1 MNIVK
6 QYLTVSNYN
15 RPGTKRGSTTAV
27 ACHYIGNPGTSAQAN
42 RNYFENLSKTHSTKA
57 SAHYIIGLQ
66 GEIIQMILTQPTH
79 TPLALRHAIQTA
91 PADSRQPPTQPTWS
105 CVQISAG
112 AGDWTRCMGDSSGTM
127 M

>member
-42 RNYFENLSKTHSTKA
+42 RNYFENLRTN
-57 SAHYIIGLQ
+57 
-66 GEIIQMILTQPTH
+66 H
-79 TPLALRHAIQTA
+79 TLHH
-91 PADSRQPPTQPTWS
+91 W
-105 CVQISAG
+105 SAG
-112 AGDWTRCMGDSSGTM
+112 RNNPDDTGGGDKLVHQLSQRVHD
-127 M
+127 

>member
-42 RNYFENLSKTHSTKA
+42 RNYFENLSKTHTTKA

-66 GEIIQMILTQPTH
+66 GEIIQMIPD
-79 TPLALRHAIQTA
+79 RK
-91 PADSRQPPTQPTWS
+91 S
-105 CVQISAG
+105 VV
-112 AGDWTRCMGDSSGTM
+112 
-127 M
+127 